1 MHINLFEASQLFTHS
16 IGMPRLLF
24 LRNYLAVR
32 KNNVTCLV
40 NKILLLVNW
49 AARVK
54 KATWHSLA
62 EIKQDY
68 ASVDY
73 VGNDRYVFNIHGNQ
87 FRLVVL
93 IFMVRQKVYVRWV
106 GRHKDYDKIDCKTI

>member
-1 MHINLFEASQLFTHS
+1 MHLITEKTLREFYETPGNEASKD
-16 IGMPRLLF
+16 
-24 LRNYLAVR
+24 A
-32 KNNVTCLV
+32 
-40 NKILLLVNW
+40 LVNW

-62 EIKQDY
+62 EIKRDY